1 MEATS
6 MTTPERIGLHLLLG
20 VIIPPYGLL
29 LGMVAPFMLLAAYDK
44 WAEAHNDRRAK
55 EKANAGH

>member
-1 MEATS
+1 

-20 VIIPPYGLL
+20 VIIPPYGML
-29 LGMVAPFMLLAAYDK
+29 LGMVAPFMLIAAYDK
-44 WAEAHNDRRAK
+44 WAEAHNDRKAK